1 MGLLHVEGID
11 DMTRMLD
18 KISALDEGKVVE
30 DMLKEG
36 AKDVEKAWTD
46 NIIKR
51 DYRDSRKMLLKVNT
65 GRVKKNQWGRFNTTY
80 PFGVHVRRWG
90 KVRNAAKAFYLHYG
104 FPGYTGTRWV
114 DDVEKD
120 ASKTAPDTMQKVFD
134 KFIEQKGK

>member
-18 KISALDEGKVVE
+18 KISALDEGKVIE

-114 DDVEKD
+114 DNVEKD

>member
-18 KISALDEGKVVE
+18 KISSLDEGKVVE

-80 PFGVHVRRWG
+80 PFGVHVRPWG

>member
-80 PFGVHVRRWG
+80 PFGEHVRPWG

>member
-120 ASKTAPDTMQKVFD
+120 ASKTAPDTMQKWLL
-134 KFIEQKGK
+134 

>member
-11 DMTRMLD
+11 DITRMLD

-46 NIIKR
+46 NIRKR
-51 DYRDSRKMLLKVNT
+51 DYIDTGKMLSKVNT

-80 PFGVHVRRWG
+80 PFGEHVRPWG

-104 FPGYTGTRWV
+104 FQGRIGSRWV